1 MADASTASPS
11 TPWFAVSPGAE
22 GTGQS
27 ITTQRT
33 ALNEQTTGV
42 ANDLGGQNDDV
53 VTALNAITTAL
64 NGKPAA

>member
-1 MADASTASPS
+1 MADASTASPT
-11 TPWFAVSPGAE
+11 TPWFAVAPGAE

-53 VTALNAITTAL
+53 VTALDAITTAL
-64 NGKPAA
+64 NAKPAA

>member
-33 ALNEQTTGV
+33 ALNEQTTGI
-42 ANDLGGQNDDV
+42 ANDLAGQGDDTT
-53 VTALNAITTAL
+53 TALQAIVDAL
-64 NGKPAA
+64 NGKPTE